1 MHLPSLNRLQTLRTQ
16 AILTSAATLIFIQME
31 NGLLSFDL
39 THWIALGLYSSLLL
53 ISMYVAP
60 KWFPPKPTQDRKP
73 LHRATGIALITLL
86 LLTCAWLQSYTLSQ
100 TLAFALSFALLVLGL
115 NYSGEYRAGVTTA
128 KGDFPTSGMDIDKQL
143 DEYRELME
151 TIEAKTGFFSKP
163 EHRSSLHHA
172 QTLDDTLSD
181 LYQQK
186 HGHRPKPQ
194 KAPTLLRAKPVW
206 LEES

>member
-1 MHLPSLNRLQTLRTQ
+1 MHLPLPNRIQTLGTQ
-16 AILTSAATLIFIQME
+16 AILTIAATLIMFQMK
-31 NGLLSFDL
+31 NGLLSFNLSD
-39 THWIALGLYSSLLL
+39 WIAFGLSSGLLL
-53 ISMYVAP
+53 AIMHIAP

-73 LHRATGIALITLL
+73 LHRATGITSITLL
-86 LLTCAWLQSYTLSQ
+86 LLACAWLQSYTLSQ
-100 TLAFALSFALLVLGL
+100 TLALALSVALLVLGL

-151 TIEAKTGFFSKP
+151 TIEAKTGFFSIP

-186 HGHRPKPQ
+186 HGHQPNPQ
-194 KAPTLLRAKPVW
+194 RAPTLLRAKPV
-206 LEES
+206 

>member
-60 KWFPPKPTQDRKP
+60 KWFPPKSTHERTPI
-73 LHRATGIALITLL
+73 HRATGIALMTLAL
-86 LLTCAWLQSYTLSQ
+86 LICSWLQGFTLSQ

-115 NYSGEYRAGVTTA
+115 NHSTEYRAGVTTT
-128 KGDFPTSGMDIDKQL
+128 KNTFPTSGINIDKQL

-151 TIEAKTGFFSKP
+151 IIEAKTGFFSKP